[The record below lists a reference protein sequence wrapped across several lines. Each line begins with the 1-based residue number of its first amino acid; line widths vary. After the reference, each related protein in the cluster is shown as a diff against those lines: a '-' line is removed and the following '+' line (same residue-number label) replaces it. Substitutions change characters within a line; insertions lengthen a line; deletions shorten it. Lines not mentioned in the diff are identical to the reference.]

1 MQEGTGS
8 AIEKERILSNILRQ
22 AKPVEAKYIV
32 RFIEKNLKI
41 GAAEKTM
48 QSALARAF

>member
-1 MQEGTGS
+1 
-8 AIEKERILSNILRQ
+8 LLRKC
-22 AKPVEAKYIV
+22 KPYEAKYIV

-48 QSALARAF
+48 QSALAKAFYAEHNRTESIEEYE

>member
-1 MQEGTGS
+1 M
-8 AIEKERILSNILRQ
+8 LRE
-22 AKPVEAKYIV
+22 AKPIEAKYIV

-48 QSALARAF
+48 QAALARAFVIYHDNKISGDFESVIN